1 MIMRKMILALAAS
14 VAAVPLVAQAPQR
27 MAPQAEA
34 KAPFVRAEAQEAVE
48 KLAALLEENFVFPDK
63 AQAYAAKLR
72 SRLAAGAYANFADAN
87 AFAEAVTAD
96 LQAVHS
102 DGHLR
107 VRPPQMASQGGKAE
121 PARRGPPP
129 GFKFISKSGWLA
141 DGVAYIRFEAFPGD
155 DQVLA
160 ELRSF
165 IAAHKNAKSL
175 IIDARTHRGG
185 GLAEMDVLFP
195 ELFAKET
202 VLVGMDTREAVDRR
216 EGSPMAGAK
225 LRLVKGPAGVVRRE
239 HYVVPAAKG
248 IGLRTAKV
256 YLLTSNR
263 TVSAGEHLALSLKR
277 TGRATLIGETTRGA
291 GHYGGVNDLPH
302 GYAVFIPVGRTFD
315 PDNNQGWEGVGVKP
329 HIEVPADKALDE
341 ALKLAGVTVSGEAAL
356 AALR

>member
-1 MIMRKMILALAAS
+1 MRNILLALAAT
-14 VAAVPLVAQAPQR
+14 VAAAPLTAQAPQP
-27 MAPQAEA
+27 MAPQAED
-34 KAPFVRAEAQEAVE
+34 KAPFVRAEAEAVV
-48 KLAALLEENFVFPDK
+48 KRLATLLEENFVFPDK

-72 SRLAAGAYANFADAN
+72 SRLAAGAYANFADAG

-102 DGHLR
+102 DRHLR
-107 VRPPQMASQGGKAE
+107 VSPPRKAADGTKVE

-141 DGVAYIRFEAFPGD
+141 DGVAYIRFEAFPGNEP
-155 DQVLA
+155 VLA

-165 IAAHKNAKSL
+165 LAAHKDAKSL

-202 VLVGMDTREAVDRR
+202 VLVGMDTREAVDKR
-216 EGSPMAGAK
+216 EGSPMEDAK

-239 HYVVPAAKG
+239 HYVVPTVTAT
-248 IGLRTAKV
+248 GLRSAKV

-263 TVSAGEHLALSLKR
+263 TASAAEHLSLSLKR

-315 PDNNQGWEGVGVKP
+315 PDTGQGWETVGVKP
-329 HIEVPADKALDE
+329 HVEVPADKALDE

-356 AALR
+356 AALK

>member
-1 MIMRKMILALAAS
+1 MRNIIRALAAS
-14 VAAVPLVAQAPQR
+14 VAAVPLMAQAPQP

-34 KAPFVRAEAQEAVE
+34 KAPFVRVEAEAVVK
-48 KLAALLEENFVFPDK
+48 KLATLIEENFVFPDK

-72 SRLAAGAYANFADAN
+72 ARLAAGSYANFPDAN
-87 AFAEAVTAD
+87 AFADAVTAD

-102 DGHLR
+102 DRHLR
-107 VRPPQMASQGGKAE
+107 VSPPQMAAQGGKVE

-141 DGVAYIRFEAFPGD
+141 DGVAYIRFEAFPGNE
-155 DQVLA
+155 QVLA
-160 ELRSF
+160 ELRDF
-165 IAAHKNAKSL
+165 IAKHKDAKSL

-202 VLVGMDTREAVDRR
+202 VLVGMDTREAVDKRD
-216 EGSPMAGAK
+216 GSPMADAK
-225 LRLVKGPAGVVRRE
+225 LRLVKGPSGVVRRE
-239 HYVVPAAKG
+239 HYVVPAAKAT
-248 IGLRTAKV
+248 GLRDAKV

-263 TVSAGEHLALSLKR
+263 TGSAGEHLSLSLKR

-315 PDNNQGWEGVGVKP
+315 PDTNQGWETVGVKP
-329 HIEVPADKALDE
+329 HVEVPADKALDE

-356 AALR
+356 AALK

>member
-1 MIMRKMILALAAS
+1 MRNIVLALVAT
-14 VAAVPLVAQAPQR
+14 VAAVPLMAQAPQP
-27 MAPQAEA
+27 MAPLAEE
-34 KAPFVRAEAQEAVE
+34 KAPFVRAEAEAVV
-48 KLAALLEENFVFPDK
+48 KSLATQLEENFVFPDK

-72 SRLAAGAYANFADAN
+72 SQLAAGAYANFLDAN
-87 AFAEAVTAD
+87 AFADAVTAD

-102 DGHLR
+102 DRHLR
-107 VRPPQMASQGGKAE
+107 VSPPVKAPPGAAGG
-121 PARRGPPP
+121 PQRRGPPP

-141 DGVAYIRFEAFPGD
+141 DGVAYIRFEAFPGN

-165 IAAHKNAKSL
+165 IAAHKDAKSL

-195 ELFAKET
+195 ELFAQET
-202 VLVGMDTREAVDRR
+202 VLVGMDTREAVDKRD
-216 EGSPMAGAK
+216 GSPMADAK

-239 HYVVPAAKG
+239 HYVVPAAKAN
-248 IGLRTAKV
+248 GLRDAKV

-263 TVSAGEHLALSLKR
+263 TGSAGEHLSLSLKR

-315 PDNNQGWEGVGVKP
+315 PDTNQGWETVGVKP
-329 HIEVPADKALDE
+329 HVEVPADKALDE
-341 ALKLAGVTVSGEAAL
+341 ALKLAGVTVRGEAAL
-356 AALR
+356 AALK